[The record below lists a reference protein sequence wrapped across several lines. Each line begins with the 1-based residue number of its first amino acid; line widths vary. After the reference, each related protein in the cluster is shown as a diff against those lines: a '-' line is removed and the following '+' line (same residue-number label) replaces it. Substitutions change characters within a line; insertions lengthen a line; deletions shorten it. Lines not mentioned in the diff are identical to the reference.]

1 MAALT
6 PQETV
11 KAVLDALHSSSADFV
26 VQILGTPGG
35 DYFCRRWDS
44 GLQELIQR
52 DIATQVGIDVR
63 TTFGVEFLEA
73 PNVVLTPNNSQY
85 NDTGLFAALTPRE
98 ITTTSFLLARNKKQ
112 NLTIVFIATGR
123 WK

>member
-1 MAALT
+1 MAKLT

-26 VQILGTPGG
+26 VETSGAPNASF
-35 DYFCRRWDS
+35 FCRRWDS

-52 DIATQVGIDVR
+52 DIDDRNATVV
-63 TTFGVEFLEA
+63 TTFSIPFLAA
-73 PNVVLTPNNSQY
+73 PRVVLTPNNSQY
-85 NDTGLFAALTPRE
+85 NTTGWFSALNPWG
-98 ITTTSFLLARNKKQ
+98 ITATRFQLERNKDQ
-112 NLTIVFIATGR
+112 NMTIVFIAIGR